1 MRGMNDQQRLSKS
14 VRSERSALVAFGVV
28 IVLLFKV
35 NLASWVLSLSLAKD
49 MSIQCGYDCVQ
60 QKNSRQMTFRR
71 VLEINVESIVD
82 KSSQNIRV
90 DCFRCKVQNIS

>member
-14 VRSERSALVAFGVV
+14 VRSERSALIAFGVV

-60 QKNSRQMTFRR
+60 KKLQANDVSSSVRNQRR
-71 VLEINVESIVD
+71 I
-82 KSSQNIRV
+82 
-90 DCFRCKVQNIS
+90 DC